1 MKVFTT
7 SGVYEIKEHRVKIF
21 PSYFEAQVNNSKNF
35 EIRKND
41 RNYQVGDLLLAR
53 RVWSNNRKLH
63 RAWGSLLDHLYDD
76 F

>member
-53 RVWSNNRKLH
+53 RV
-63 RAWGSLLDHLYDD
+63 
-76 F
+76 

>member
-63 RAWGSLLDHLYDD
+63 RA
-76 F
+76 

>member
-35 EIRKND
+35 EIRKN
-41 RNYQVGDLLLAR
+41 LAR

-63 RAWGSLLDHLYDD
+63 RAWGSLPDHLYDD